1 MKKGKFS
8 SIRCSNR
15 GPARTKSRFSLQ
27 SVRCTSRES
36 GGMPDYRRYRL
47 SAVETFRFAAVLA
60 VISLTM
66 GILFYD
72 SWMIGLI
79 LFILLIPLLKVE
91 RERLQKKRKRQL
103 ARQFRDGMQA
113 LAAALSAGY
122 SVENAFAQAV
132 QELQRIYGAGELL
145 PQEFA
150 GICRKMEM
158 NLPVEGLLQDLAE
171 RSGLPDVQ
179 EFAAVFSLIKRSGG
193 PLPEMLRGVTR
204 TMAEKGELEEEIRT
218 LMAGKRMEFMLMC
231 VLPALILAYVRLG
244 NPGFMDPVY
253 TGLRGRLFMSACLA
267 VYALAVWL
275 GQRLIQIEV

>member
-1 MKKGKFS
+1 
-8 SIRCSNR
+8 
-15 GPARTKSRFSLQ
+15 
-27 SVRCTSRES
+27 
-36 GGMPDYRRYRL
+36 
-47 SAVETFRFAAVLA
+47 
-60 VISLTM
+60 M

-72 SWMIGLI
+72 SWMVGLI

-179 EFAAVFSLIKRSGG
+179 EFAAVFSIIKRSGG

-231 VLPALILAYVRLG
+231 VLPALIL
-244 NPGFMDPVY
+244 
-253 TGLRGRLFMSACLA
+253 
-267 VYALAVWL
+267 
-275 GQRLIQIEV
+275 

>member
-1 MKKGKFS
+1 M
-8 SIRCSNR
+8 
-15 GPARTKSRFSLQ
+15 
-27 SVRCTSRES
+27 
-36 GGMPDYRRYRL
+36 
-47 SAVETFRFAAVLA
+47 
-60 VISLTM
+60 ISLTM

-150 GICRKMEM
+150 GRW
-158 NLPVEGLLQDLAE
+158 
-171 RSGLPDVQ
+171 R
-179 EFAAVFSLIKRSGG
+179 
-193 PLPEMLRGVTR
+193 
-204 TMAEKGELEEEIRT
+204 
-218 LMAGKRMEFMLMC
+218 
-231 VLPALILAYVRLG
+231 
-244 NPGFMDPVY
+244 
-253 TGLRGRLFMSACLA
+253 
-267 VYALAVWL
+267 
-275 GQRLIQIEV
+275 

>member
-1 MKKGKFS
+1 
-8 SIRCSNR
+8 
-15 GPARTKSRFSLQ
+15 
-27 SVRCTSRES
+27 
-36 GGMPDYRRYRL
+36 
-47 SAVETFRFAAVLA
+47 
-60 VISLTM
+60 
-66 GILFYD
+66 
-72 SWMIGLI
+72 
-79 LFILLIPLLKVE
+79 
-91 RERLQKKRKRQL
+91 
-103 ARQFRDGMQA
+103 
-113 LAAALSAGY
+113 
-122 SVENAFAQAV
+122 
-132 QELQRIYGAGELL
+132 
-145 PQEFA
+145 
-150 GICRKMEM
+150 M

-179 EFAAVFSLIKRSGG
+179 EFAAVFSIIKRSGG

-231 VLPALILAYVRLG
+231 VLPALILVYVRLG